1 MASADLTQVLI
12 YTNSRRVWRQNT
24 SGDYWIL
31 DRQSKSL
38 RKLGGNVPASTLMF
52 AKFSPDG
59 SQVAYVHDNNLY
71 VENVR
76 TGTITQLTHDG
87 SETVINGTSDW
98 VYEEE
103 LDIREAF
110 RWSPDGKRI
119 AYWQFNTSTVK
130 NFALIYDTGA
140 PYEVGHANSL
150 PGIRRIPAG
159 EADPVS
165 RTGNSQFL
173 RAYRRGAGGWR
184 RYSLDAGYRRPGEKL
199 HRAHGVGRQP

>member
-1 MASADLTQVLI
+1 MIGQRISPSVLI

-24 SGDYWIL
+24 RGDYWIL

-59 SQVAYVHDNNLY
+59 SQVAYAHDNNLY
-71 VENVR
+71 VEDVR
-76 TGTITQLTHDG
+76 TGAITQLTHDG
-87 SETVINGTSDW
+87 SETIINGTSDW

-103 LDIREAF
+103 LDIRDAF

-140 PYEVGHANSL
+140 PV
-150 PGIRRIPAG
+150 
-159 EADPVS
+159 
-165 RTGNSQFL
+165 
-173 RAYRRGAGGWR
+173 
-184 RYSLDAGYRRPGEKL
+184 
-199 HRAHGVGRQP
+199 